1 MKVQV
6 QDKFA
11 AESEKEKEIK
21 GVVNM
26 ASIGGLST
34 STSSSISSLR
44 GYGGLASG
52 MDRDEL
58 IEGMTSGTQTKIT
71 KQQQAKTKLEWEQQ
85 AYRDISDKMISFAN
99 KYTSTMSSAT
109 NLFSDSFWGA
119 ASTSV
124 VGKNSKFIGVSG
136 ANKAA
141 AANVTIMG
149 VKQMAKNAQMMS
161 SSVVSDRKLTTSKI
175 ETGDMDISTLAGKNL
190 TFKVGDKSYS
200 VSIPYGTG
208 EPFANVEDAA
218 KAINEAMAK
227 VEVNYTGS
235 SKKGTLADIVEI
247 GTAGGRFTIS
257 SKGNEVTLTGGSAM
271 AAMGYQDLYEAAKKD
286 KKSGIEIKSAAN
298 GGTLAG
304 KPAELSEVQTLAQ
317 RFGGKSLT
325 FSYNGTSKSIE
336 LPSIA
341 DIANNAKDGDGGLE
355 YIKEELQKGL
365 DAAFGKGRVEVDL
378 DENNKLSF
386 KTTVPNQKNE
396 DGSSVE
402 DTTST
407 LSITGGSQSLMASH
421 GGLGIA
427 AGESNRLNLNTAIKN
442 SGLKDADKMAD
453 NQTYKM
459 KINDVEFEFTAK
471 ESISSIMNKI
481 NKSDAGV
488 KISYMSMADKFVME
502 STVDGASGS
511 IKIEASDDAAAGD
524 GAALLFGTQNPADG
538 AAGYT
543 ITAGQDAVVAVKY
556 AGSSEVVELTRG
568 SNSFSIDGLNVTAK
582 GEFGYGEDG
591 KISTDPDDAVTFETN
606 VSSDK
611 MVSAI
616 SDMVKEYNEILELVN
631 SQLSTRP
638 DSDYFPL
645 TDEQKKEMSESEI
658 KLWEE
663 KAKAGI
669 LFGSS
674 ELRSLSDDLR
684 WAILPKDQQAMEA
697 LGISVSSSWQDNGK
711 LSFDETKFKA
721 ALEQDPDAVKEAFT
735 RSDGIASN
743 LKNTMDK
750 YVKTM
755 GATKGILIEKAGS
768 THAPTSMLNN
778 SLKLEID
785 DVDKILENL
794 KTRLKSEQDRYISQ
808 FTQLETLI
816 SQMNSQSSYLS
827 GMGF

>member
-1 MKVQV
+1 
-6 QDKFA
+6 
-11 AESEKEKEIK
+11 
-21 GVVNM
+21 M
-26 ASIGGLST
+26 ASISSLSA
-34 STSSSISSLR
+34 STNSAMSSLR

-52 MDRDEL
+52 LDRDEL
-58 IEGMTSGTQTKIT
+58 IEGMTSGTQTKIS
-71 KQQQAKTKLEWEQQ
+71 KQEQKKTKLEWQQ
-85 AYRDISDKMISFAN
+85 EAYRNISDKMIAFAS
-99 KYTSTMSSAT
+99 KYTSTMSSSS
-109 NLFSDSFWGA
+109 NLFSDAFWGA

-136 ANKAA
+136 ANKTA
-141 AANVTIMG
+141 AANVTILG

-161 SSVVSDRKLTTSKI
+161 SSAVSDRKLTTSAVN
-175 ETGDMDISTLAGKNL
+175 TGEMDISTLAGKNL

-227 VEVNYTGS
+227 VEVSYTGS
-235 SKKGTLADIVEI
+235 SKKGTLADFVEV

-271 AAMGYQDLYEAAKKD
+271 AAMGYQDLYDAEKKD
-286 KKSGIEIKSAAN
+286 GKKGIEIKSAAK
-298 GGTLAG
+298 GGTLAT
-304 KPAELSEVQTLAQ
+304 KPAELSESQTLAQ
-317 RFGGKSLT
+317 RLGGKSLT

-336 LPSIA
+336 LPSVA

-355 YIKEELQKGL
+355 YVKEELQKSL

-386 KTTVPNQKNE
+386 KTTVPNQKDE
-396 DGSSVE
+396 DGNSVE

-421 GGLGIA
+421 GGLGIT
-427 AGESNRLNLNTAIKN
+427 AGESNRLNLNTGIQN
-442 SGLKDADKMAD
+442 SGLKGAEGMDADK
-453 NQTYKM
+453 TYTM
-459 KINDVEFEFTAK
+459 KINDTDFTFTAK
-471 ESISSIMNKI
+471 DSISSIMDKI

-488 KISYMSMADKFVME
+488 KISYMSTADKFVIE
-502 STVDGASGS
+502 STVDGASGDV
-511 IKIEASDDAAAGD
+511 KLEGD
-524 GAALLFGTQNPADG
+524 GAELLFGKEGETG
-538 AAGYT
+538 GYAVT
-543 ITAGQDAVVAVKY
+543 EGQDAIVAVRY

-582 GEFGYGEDG
+582 GEFGYTDG
-591 KISTDPDDAVTFETN
+591 VLSTDPDDAVTFETN
-606 VSSDK
+606 VSSEK

-638 DSDYFPL
+638 DNDYFPL
-645 TDEQKKEMSESEI
+645 TDEQKKDMSESEI
-658 KLWEE
+658 KFWEE

-674 ELRSLSDDLR
+674 ELRSLADDLR

-697 LGISVSSSWQDNGK
+697 MGISVSSSWQDNGK

-743 LKNTMDK
+743 LKNTMNK
-750 YVKTM
+750 YVNTM

-768 THAPTSMLNN
+768 THAPTSVLSN
-778 SLKLEID
+778 SIKSEID
-785 DVDKILENL
+785 DVDKILANL
-794 KTRLKSEQDRYISQ
+794 KERLKSEQDRYISQ

>member
-1 MKVQV
+1 
-6 QDKFA
+6 
-11 AESEKEKEIK
+11 
-21 GVVNM
+21 M

-44 GYGGLASG
+44 GYGGLSSG
-52 MDRDEL
+52 LDRDEL

-71 KQQQAKTKLEWEQQ
+71 KQQQAKTKLEWQQ
-85 AYRDISDKMISFAN
+85 EAYRNISDKMIGFAE
-99 KYTSTMSSAT
+99 KYTSTMSSST
-109 NLFSDSFWGA
+109 NLFSDAFWGA
-119 ASTSV
+119 ATTSV
-124 VGKNSKFIGVSG
+124 VGANSKYIGVAG
-136 ANKAA
+136 ANKTA

-149 VKQMAKNAQMMS
+149 VKQLAKNTQMMS
-161 SSVVSDRKLTTSKI
+161 SGTVSDRKLTTSAI
-175 ETGDMDISTLAGKNL
+175 ETGEMDISTLAGKSL

-200 VSIPYGTG
+200 VSLPYGTG
-208 EPFANVEDAA
+208 EPYATTADAVHA
-218 KAINEAMAK
+218 LNEAMKK
-227 VEVNYTGS
+227 VEVTYTGS
-235 SKKGTLADIVEI
+235 SKKGTLADFVEV
-247 GTAGGRFTIS
+247 GMADGKVTLT

-271 AAMGYQDLYEAAKKD
+271 KALGFQSLYEKAKED
-286 KKSGIEIKSAAN
+286 KESGVKIENAAN
-298 GGTLAG
+298 GGTSA
-304 KPAELSEVQTLAQ
+304 SESATLFEMQTLAQ
-317 RFGGKSLT
+317 RLGGKSLT
-325 FSYNGTSKSIE
+325 FNYNGTSKTIE
-336 LPSIA
+336 LPSVA

-355 YIKEELQKGL
+355 YVKEKLQDSL
-365 DAAFGKGRVEVDL
+365 EAVFGKGRIEVDL
-378 DENNKLSF
+378 DENKKLTFRTTIPNKKDSEGQLE
-386 KTTVPNQKNE
+386 E
-396 DGSSVE
+396 DKSS
-402 DTTST
+402 S
-407 LSITGGSQSLMASH
+407 LSITSGSASLMASH
-421 GGLGIA
+421 GGLGIT
-427 AGESNRLNLNTAIKN
+427 AGESNRLNLSASLKN
-442 SGLKDADKMAD
+442 SGLSDYASDPAASAPVDGKYTLNINGKD
-453 NQTYKM
+453 
-459 KINDVEFEFTAK
+459 IEFT
-471 ESISSIMNKI
+471 EDDSLSSIMDKI

-488 KISYMSMADKFVME
+488 KISYMSTADKFVVE
-502 STVDGASGS
+502 STEDGAGGEIKLSGN
-511 IKIEASDDAAAGD
+511 
-524 GAALLFGTQNPADG
+524 GAAVLFGEEIDSTNPKKA
-538 AAGYT
+538 
-543 ITAGQDAVVAVKY
+543 INNQISQGQDAIVAVKY

-582 GEFGYGEDG
+582 GVFGYDEAGNV
-591 KISTDPDDAVTFETN
+591 STDPDDAVTFETN
-606 VSSDK
+606 VNSDK

-631 SQLSTRP
+631 SHLSTRP
-638 DSDYFPL
+638 DNDYFPL

-697 LGISVSSSWQDNGK
+697 MGISVSSSWQDNGK

-750 YVKTM
+750 YAKTM

-768 THAPTSMLNN
+768 TKAPTSVLSN
-778 SLKLEID
+778 SLKSEID
-785 DVDKILENL
+785 DIDKILENL
-794 KTRLKSEQDRYISQ
+794 KARLKSEQDRYINQ

>member
-1 MKVQV
+1 
-6 QDKFA
+6 
-11 AESEKEKEIK
+11 
-21 GVVNM
+21 M
-26 ASIGGLST
+26 ASISSLSA
-34 STSSSISSLR
+34 STNSAMSSLR

-52 MDRDEL
+52 LDRDEL
-58 IEGMTSGTQTKIT
+58 IEGMTSGTQTKIS
-71 KQQQAKTKLEWEQQ
+71 KQEQKKTKLEWQQ
-85 AYRDISDKMISFAN
+85 EAYRNISDKMIAFAS
-99 KYTSTMSSAT
+99 KYTSTMSSSS
-109 NLFSDSFWGA
+109 NLFSDAFWGS

-136 ANKAA
+136 ANKTA
-141 AANVTIMG
+141 AANVTILG
-149 VKQMAKNAQMMS
+149 VKQMAKNTQIMS
-161 SSVVSDRKLTTSKI
+161 SGFVSDRKLTTSAI
-175 ETGDMDISTLAGKNL
+175 NTGEMDISTLAGKSL

-227 VEVNYTGS
+227 VEVSYTGS
-235 SKKGTLADIVEI
+235 SKKGTLADFVEV

-257 SKGNEVTLTGGSAM
+257 SKGNVTLTGGSAM
-271 AAMGYQDLYEAAKKD
+271 TAMGYKDLYEAEKKD
-286 KKSGIEIKSAAN
+286 GKKGIEIKSAAN
-298 GGTLAG
+298 GGTLAT
-304 KPAELSEVQTLAQ
+304 KPAELKETQTLAQ

-325 FSYNGTSKSIE
+325 FNYNGTSKSIE
-336 LPSIA
+336 LPSVA

-355 YIKEELQKGL
+355 YVKEELQKSL
-365 DAAFGKGRVEVDL
+365 DAAFGKGRIEVDL
-378 DENNKLSF
+378 DENKKLTFRTTIPNK
-386 KTTVPNQKNE
+386 KDEKGNAEE
-396 DGSSVE
+396 DKS
-402 DTTST
+402 ST
-407 LSITGGSQSLMASH
+407 LSITSGSTSLMASH
-421 GGLGIA
+421 GGLGITE
-427 AGESNRLNLNTAIKN
+427 GESNRLNLNASLKN
-442 SGLKDADKMAD
+442 SGLSDYAASVDGKYTLNINGKD
-453 NQTYKM
+453 
-459 KINDVEFEFTAK
+459 IEFT
-471 ESISSIMNKI
+471 ENDSLSSIMDKI

-488 KISYMSMADKFVME
+488 KISYMSTADKFVVE
-502 STVDGASGS
+502 STEDGAGGEIKLSGN
-511 IKIEASDDAAAGD
+511 
-524 GAALLFGTQNPADG
+524 GAAVLFGEEIDSTDPTKAINNQITQ
-538 AAGYT
+538 
-543 ITAGQDAVVAVKY
+543 GQDAIVAVRY

-582 GEFGYGEDG
+582 GEFGYTDG
-591 KISTDPDDAVTFETN
+591 VLSTDPDDAVTFETN
-606 VSSDK
+606 VSSEK

-638 DSDYFPL
+638 DNDYFPL
-645 TDEQKKEMSESEI
+645 TDEQKKDMSESEI

-674 ELRSLSDDLR
+674 ELRSLADDLR

-697 LGISVSSSWQDNGK
+697 MGISVSSSWQDNGK

-743 LKNTMDK
+743 LKNTMNK
-750 YVKTM
+750 YVNTM

-768 THAPTSMLNN
+768 THAPTSVLSN
-778 SLKLEID
+778 SIKSEID
-785 DVDKILENL
+785 DVDKILANL
-794 KTRLKSEQDRYISQ
+794 KERLKSEQDRYISQ

>member
-1 MKVQV
+1 
-6 QDKFA
+6 
-11 AESEKEKEIK
+11 
-21 GVVNM
+21 M
-26 ASIGGLST
+26 ASISSLSA
-34 STSSSISSLR
+34 STNSAMSSLR

-52 MDRDEL
+52 LDRDEL
-58 IEGMTSGTQTKIT
+58 IEGMTSGTQTKIS
-71 KQQQAKTKLEWEQQ
+71 KQEQKKTKLEWQQ
-85 AYRDISDKMISFAN
+85 EAYRNISDKMIAFAS
-99 KYTSTMSSAT
+99 KYTSTMSSSS
-109 NLFSDSFWGA
+109 NLFSDAFWGA

-136 ANKAA
+136 ANKTA
-141 AANVTIMG
+141 AANVTILG

-161 SSVVSDRKLTTSKI
+161 SSAVSDRKLTTSAVN
-175 ETGDMDISTLAGKNL
+175 TGEMDISTLAGKNL

-227 VEVNYTGS
+227 VEVSYTGS
-235 SKKGTLADIVEI
+235 SKKGTLADFVEV

-271 AAMGYQDLYEAAKKD
+271 AAMGYQDLYDAEKKD
-286 KKSGIEIKSAAN
+286 GKKGIEIKSAAK
-298 GGTLAG
+298 GGTLAT
-304 KPAELSEVQTLAQ
+304 KPAELSESQTLAQ
-317 RFGGKSLT
+317 RLGGKSLT

-336 LPSIA
+336 LPSVA

-355 YIKEELQKGL
+355 YVKEELQKSL

-386 KTTVPNQKNE
+386 KTTVPNQKDE
-396 DGSSVE
+396 DGNSVE

-421 GGLGIA
+421 GGLGIT
-427 AGESNRLNLNTAIKN
+427 AGESNRLNLNTGIQN
-442 SGLKDADKMAD
+442 SGLKGAEGMDADK
-453 NQTYKM
+453 TYTM
-459 KINDVEFEFTAK
+459 KINDTDFTFTAK
-471 ESISSIMNKI
+471 DSISSIMDKI

-488 KISYMSMADKFVME
+488 KISYMSTADKFVIE
-502 STVDGASGS
+502 STVDGASGDV
-511 IKIEASDDAAAGD
+511 KLEGD
-524 GAALLFGTQNPADG
+524 GAELLFGKEGETG
-538 AAGYT
+538 GYAVT
-543 ITAGQDAVVAVKY
+543 EGQDAIVAVRY

-582 GEFGYGEDG
+582 GEFGYTDG
-591 KISTDPDDAVTFETN
+591 VLSTDPDDAVTFETN
-606 VSSDK
+606 VSSEK

-638 DSDYFPL
+638 DNDYFPL
-645 TDEQKKEMSESEI
+645 TDEQKKDMSESEI

-674 ELRSLSDDLR
+674 ELRSLADDLR

-697 LGISVSSSWQDNGK
+697 MGISVSSSWQDNGK

-743 LKNTMDK
+743 LKNTMNK
-750 YVKTM
+750 YVNTM

-768 THAPTSMLNN
+768 THAPTSVLSN
-778 SLKLEID
+778 SIKSEID
-785 DVDKILENL
+785 DVDKILANL
-794 KTRLKSEQDRYISQ
+794 KERLKSEQDRYISQ

>member
-1 MKVQV
+1 
-6 QDKFA
+6 
-11 AESEKEKEIK
+11 
-21 GVVNM
+21 M
-26 ASIGGLST
+26 ASISSLSA
-34 STSSSISSLR
+34 STNSAMSSLR

-52 MDRDEL
+52 LDRDEL
-58 IEGMTSGTQTKIT
+58 IEGMTSGTQTKIS
-71 KQQQAKTKLEWEQQ
+71 KQEQKKTKLEWQQ
-85 AYRDISDKMISFAN
+85 EAYRNISDKMIAFAS
-99 KYTSTMSSAT
+99 KYTSTMSSSS
-109 NLFSDSFWGA
+109 NLFSDAFWGA

-136 ANKAA
+136 ANKTA
-141 AANVTIMG
+141 AANVTILG

-161 SSVVSDRKLTTSKI
+161 SSAVSDRKLTTSAVN
-175 ETGDMDISTLAGKNL
+175 TGEMDISTLAGKNL

-227 VEVNYTGS
+227 VEVSYTGS
-235 SKKGTLADIVEI
+235 SKKGTLADFVEV

-271 AAMGYQDLYEAAKKD
+271 AAMGYQDLYDAEKKD
-286 KKSGIEIKSAAN
+286 GKKGIEIKSAAK
-298 GGTLAG
+298 GGTLAT
-304 KPAELSEVQTLAQ
+304 KPAELSESQTLAQ
-317 RFGGKSLT
+317 RLGGKSLT

-336 LPSIA
+336 LPSVA

-355 YIKEELQKGL
+355 YVKEELQKSL

-386 KTTVPNQKNE
+386 KTTVPNQKDE
-396 DGSSVE
+396 DGNSVE

-421 GGLGIA
+421 GGLGIT
-427 AGESNRLNLNTAIKN
+427 AGESNRLNLNTGIQN
-442 SGLKDADKMAD
+442 SGLKGAEGMDADK
-453 NQTYKM
+453 TYTM
-459 KINDVEFEFTAK
+459 KINDTDFTFTAK
-471 ESISSIMNKI
+471 DSISSIMDKI

-488 KISYMSMADKFVME
+488 KISYMSTADKFVIE
-502 STVDGASGS
+502 STVDGASGDV
-511 IKIEASDDAAAGD
+511 KLEGD
-524 GAALLFGTQNPADG
+524 GAELLFGKEGETG
-538 AAGYT
+538 GYAVT
-543 ITAGQDAVVAVKY
+543 EGQDAIVAVRY

-582 GEFGYGEDG
+582 GEFGYTDG
-591 KISTDPDDAVTFETN
+591 VLSTDPDDAVTFETN
-606 VSSDK
+606 VSSEK

-645 TDEQKKEMSESEI
+645 TDDQKKEMSESEI

-674 ELRSLSDDLR
+674 ELRSLADDLR

-697 LGISVSSSWQDNGK
+697 MGISVSSSWQDNGK

-743 LKNTMDK
+743 LKNTMNK
-750 YVKTM
+750 YVNTM

-768 THAPTSMLNN
+768 THAPTSVLSN
-778 SLKLEID
+778 SIKSEID
-785 DVDKILENL
+785 DVDKILANL
-794 KTRLKSEQDRYISQ
+794 KERLKSEQDRYISQ

>member
-1 MKVQV
+1 
-6 QDKFA
+6 
-11 AESEKEKEIK
+11 
-21 GVVNM
+21 M
-26 ASIGGLST
+26 ASISSLSA
-34 STSSSISSLR
+34 STNSAMSSLR

-52 MDRDEL
+52 LDRDEL
-58 IEGMTSGTQTKIT
+58 IEGMTSGTQTKIS
-71 KQQQAKTKLEWEQQ
+71 KQEQKKTKLEWQQ
-85 AYRDISDKMISFAN
+85 EAYRNISDKMIAFAS
-99 KYTSTMSSAT
+99 KYTSTMSSSS
-109 NLFSDSFWGA
+109 NLFSDAFWGA

-136 ANKAA
+136 ANKTA
-141 AANVTIMG
+141 AANVTILG

-161 SSVVSDRKLTTSKI
+161 SSAVSDRKLTTSAVN
-175 ETGDMDISTLAGKNL
+175 TGEMDISTLAGKNL

-227 VEVNYTGS
+227 VEVSYTGS
-235 SKKGTLADIVEI
+235 SKKGTLADFVEV

-271 AAMGYQDLYEAAKKD
+271 AAMGYQDLYDAEKKD
-286 KKSGIEIKSAAN
+286 GKKGIEIKSAAK
-298 GGTLAG
+298 GGTLAT
-304 KPAELSEVQTLAQ
+304 KPAELSESQTLAQ
-317 RFGGKSLT
+317 RLGGKSLT

-336 LPSIA
+336 LPSVA

-355 YIKEELQKGL
+355 YVKEELQKSL

-386 KTTVPNQKNE
+386 KTTVPNQKDE
-396 DGSSVE
+396 DGNSVE

-421 GGLGIA
+421 GGLGIT
-427 AGESNRLNLNTAIKN
+427 AGESNRLNLNTGIQN
-442 SGLKDADKMAD
+442 SGLKGAEGMDADK
-453 NQTYKM
+453 TYTM
-459 KINDVEFEFTAK
+459 KINDTDFTFTAK
-471 ESISSIMNKI
+471 DSISSIMDKI

-488 KISYMSMADKFVME
+488 KISYMSTADKFVIE
-502 STVDGASGS
+502 STVDGASGDV
-511 IKIEASDDAAAGD
+511 KLEGD
-524 GAALLFGTQNPADG
+524 GAELLFGKEGETG
-538 AAGYT
+538 GYAVT
-543 ITAGQDAVVAVKY
+543 EGQDAIVAVKY

-582 GEFGYGEDG
+582 GEFGYTDG
-591 KISTDPDDAVTFETN
+591 VLSTDPDDAVTFETN
-606 VSSDK
+606 VSSEK

-645 TDEQKKEMSESEI
+645 TDDQKKEMSESEI

-674 ELRSLSDDLR
+674 ELRSLADDLR

-697 LGISVSSSWQDNGK
+697 MGISVSSSWQDNGK

-743 LKNTMDK
+743 LKNTMNK
-750 YVKTM
+750 YVNTM

-768 THAPTSMLNN
+768 THAPTSVLSN
-778 SLKLEID
+778 SIKSEID
-785 DVDKILENL
+785 DVDKILANL
-794 KTRLKSEQDRYISQ
+794 KERLKSEQDRYISQ